1 MSRRNDREEIFKVIF
16 ESIVKEVS
24 PLEVLENREF
34 EEVKDINFLKTYSK
48 EIGDFSVEINN
59 TISENLK
66 IWDLNRI
73 GNIEKAILILS
84 IYEIKHRK
92 DIGEKIAINEA
103 VELAKIYGEESS
115 AKFING
121 VLATIVNK

>member
-16 ESIVKEVS
+16 ESVVKEVS
-24 PLEVLENREF
+24 PLEVLENRDF
-34 EEVKDINFLKTYSK
+34 EEVKDLDFLKIYSK
-48 EIGDFSVEINN
+48 EIGTFFNEINK
-59 TISENLK
+59 ILSDNLK
-66 IWDLNRI
+66 FWELNRI

-84 IYEIKHRK
+84 IYEIKYRE

-103 VELAKIYGEESS
+103 VELAKKYGDDNS